1 MLSRVGDSSRRTFTS
16 QRVRNA
22 HHKVGGSTTAGPRRS
37 QQPLLHRCCSGFH
50 RKTLLCNHAAF
61 AFFPFPSDQ
70 EHPCASLP
78 CFFFFSFPLV
88 LLPSLLLSLL
98 RRSLNAI
105 KMLRTDLFI
114 CDEAVQ
120 KVHNRDF
127 GNSKGTF
134 EIRTRSKLI
143 SSFVHWIIETQFS
156 RDL

>member
-78 CFFFFSFPLV
+78 CFFFFHFPLSFFPLFSSRCFDV
-88 LLPSLLLSLL
+88 RWTRL
-98 RRSLNAI
+98 RCCEQISSSVTRPYR
-105 KMLRTDLFI
+105 KY
-114 CDEAVQ
+114 
-120 KVHNRDF
+120 NRDF